1 VAFCATTGD
10 SSERT
15 SCTAAR
21 QSGHSVHVE
30 TGTLATQTNLFEERE
45 ISSGVVVYHVREQP
59 LEDELD
65 VGHEDARKAHDVR
78 RRLVS

>member
-1 VAFCATTGD
+1 M
-10 SSERT
+10 
-15 SCTAAR
+15 
-21 QSGHSVHVE
+21 HVE

-59 LEDELD
+59 LEDKLD